1 MLLLPLP
8 RRVPAGVTF
17 EAAWALLMAELE
29 HWPGWRLTSIGPG
42 GSWGAR
48 DPEGGRVEGVGSYRT
63 WMTDYWQACSDEE
76 GWEYRG
82 GHLQGD
88 GKTPIEAIADL
99 AADMKARR
107 TEPHRFHVED
117 PWQEG
122 RFVTGCAEC
131 VFEAATY
138 FDNEVEWSEA

>member
-42 GSWGAR
+42 GSWGSH

-76 GWEYRG
+76 GWESTFVAWEEAEPVGDG
-82 GHLQGD
+82 GHKSD
-88 GKTPIEAIADL
+88 GAGRPFSRS
-99 AADMKARR
+99 RR
-107 TEPHRFHVED
+107 GHLGQPR
-117 PWQEG
+117 
-122 RFVTGCAEC
+122 
-131 VFEAATY
+131 
-138 FDNEVEWSEA
+138 